1 MSSNVSPA
9 EPEISRRRLQ
19 KSRNRTRLMDGGM
32 TPQEYGDGTKAAIYK
47 RVSSEEQVEG
57 YSLAAQERA
66 CRDFAERRGWDV
78 VMVYNDPGH
87 SGKNDD
93 RPGFQQL
100 IADARQQAFKVIL
113 IHKLDRFSRHIDST
127 LKYFRELNEY
137 DVTIASVTEDFDYS
151 TPMGR
156 MFFRMMAVFA
166 QWYLENLSAETVK
179 GKQERARAGK
189 HNGRVAFGY
198 EVGPKGIA
206 VIVPEEA
213 DAVHKGFELYSTGQY
228 TDRQIAIFLNEQ
240 GFITRHRRRW
250 SKDTVRGFLQNEF
263 YYGKVAYREQ
273 LLPGKHEP
281 IIDEALFQKC
291 QEVRRQ
297 HARRPK
303 SFKKQV
309 QKTYLLQRV
318 IRCDRCERHLRMQNA
333 SGHYYYKEAS
343 LERGLSCEHAGK
355 SIRMDIADAQ
365 VLEALKALKLPAD
378 WQAELRRQLEDTDE
392 IKQIEARQEQ
402 IQEQLRRLGRAY
414 SDGLYD
420 EQEYEQRGL
429 ALKTE
434 LEGLVIPDSARV
446 FDIGLQLDNLGEYL
460 EDATDDEQAEIA
472 HLILTAVYADLDRNR
487 VARLRPSPEFTF
499 MFRMAAS
506 EMGWQEKE
514 TGVFDLSDKND

>member
-1 MSSNVSPA
+1 MIGNNSAV

-32 TPQEYGDGTKAAIYK
+32 TPQEYGSGTKAVIYK
-47 RVSSEEQVEG
+47 RVSSEEQIEG
-57 YSLAAQERA
+57 YSLAAQERG
-66 CRDFAERRGWDV
+66 CRDFAERRGWDI
-78 VMVYNDPGH
+78 VMVYEDPGH
-87 SGKNDD
+87 SGKNDE
-93 RPGFQQL
+93 RPGFQKM

-127 LKYFRELNEY
+127 LKYFRELNDY
-137 DVTIASVTEDFDYS
+137 DVTIASVTEEFDYS

-179 GKQERARAGK
+179 GKQERVRAGK
-189 HNGRVAFGY
+189 HNGRLSFGY
-198 EVGPKGIA
+198 QVGPQGIA

-213 DAVHKGFELYSTGQY
+213 EAVRKGFELYSTGQY
-228 TDRQIAIFLNEQ
+228 TDRQIAAFLNEQ

-250 SKDTVRGFLQNEF
+250 SKDTVRSFLQNEF

-281 IIDEALFQKC
+281 IIEVDLFQKC

-309 QKTYLLQRV
+309 QKTYLLQRI

-343 LERGLSCEHAGK
+343 LERGLTCEHAGK

-365 VLEALKALKLPAD
+365 VLEALKALRLPAD
-378 WQAELRRQLEDTDE
+378 WQEELRRQLEDKDE
-392 IKQIEARQEQ
+392 IRMIETRREQ
-402 IQEQLRRLGRAY
+402 INDQLRRLGRAFA
-414 SDGLYD
+414 DGFYD
-420 EQEYEQRGL
+420 DQEYEHRSL

-446 FDIGLQLDNLGEYL
+446 FDSGLQLDNLGDYL
-460 EDATDDEQAEIA
+460 EDATEDEQSEIA
-472 HLILTAVYADLDRNR
+472 HLIMTAVYADLDRNL
-487 VARLRPSPEFTF
+487 VIRLRPSPEFTF
-499 MFRMAAS
+499 MFRVAAE

-514 TGVFDLSDKND
+514 IGVFNLSD